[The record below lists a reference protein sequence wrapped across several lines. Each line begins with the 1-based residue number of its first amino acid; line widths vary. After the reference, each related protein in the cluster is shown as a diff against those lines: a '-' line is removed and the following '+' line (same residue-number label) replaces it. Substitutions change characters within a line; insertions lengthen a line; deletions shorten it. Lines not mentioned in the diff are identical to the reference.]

1 MKSIKILQVGLG
13 PLGLNIAKY
22 IAAKESLETIAAV
35 DINPEL
41 EGKDLGSL
49 TSDNPT
55 DVIIQSCLE
64 NVSDIALVDVVI
76 LTTSSSLKAISNQ
89 INEILEYNLPII
101 STCEELVF
109 PWVTDYELASKL
121 NRKAKEKKVA
131 ILSTGVNPG
140 FLMDTLPSVL
150 SGVCKD
156 LDHIQVNRVQDA
168 RTRRLPF
175 QKKIGAGLILEEF
188 EMKKTDGSLR
198 HVGLTESMHFI
209 AELVGFKFD
218 STEDVISPII
228 AEEEI
233 TTEHMTIPKGDA
245 MGVRQIGRATYKG
258 EEKIKLVFEAAVG
271 LGDSYDEVIIKGNP
285 NIHSKIS
292 GGVHG
297 DIATCSIVLNAI
309 PNVINANP
317 GLRTMKDVGIVG
329 FIR

>member
-1 MKSIKILQVGLG
+1 MKKIKILQIGLG
-13 PLGLNIAKY
+13 PLGLLIAKY
-22 IAAKESLETIAAV
+22 INEKESLETAAAI

-41 EGKDLGSL
+41 QGKDLGELALDAPSGV
-49 TSDNPT
+49 TIKKHIDN
-55 DVIIQSCLE
+55 VE
-64 NVSDIALVDVVI
+64 DIALIDVVL
-76 LTTSSSLKAISNQ
+76 LTTSSSLKAISTQ
-89 INEILEYNLPII
+89 INDILDYNLPIV
-101 STCEELVF
+101 STCEELAY
-109 PWVTDYELASKL
+109 PWKTDFKIASKI
-121 NRKAKEKKVA
+121 NQKAKEKRVA

-150 SGVCKD
+150 SGVCKE
-156 LDHIQVNRVQDA
+156 LEHVQVNRIQDA

-175 QKKIGAGLILEEF
+175 QKKIGAGLIPEEF

-209 AELVGFKFD
+209 AETVGFEFD

-233 TTEHMTIPKGDA
+233 VTEHMTIPKGDA
-245 MGVRQIGRATYKG
+245 MGVRQIGKAFYKG

-271 LGDSYDEVIIKGNP
+271 LGASYDEVIIKGKP
-285 NIHSKIS
+285 NIHSKID

-309 PNVINANP
+309 PNVIKANP

-329 FIR
+329 YLK